1 MTPRQFNELQ
11 RQAEVIEAHAKSMSP
26 VEQAVRLFIE
36 TIPLEKMDAQDPR
49 FHELYE
55 KECKLFSLMAE
66 FTIKETSEYKKRIK
80 SEKFKWMIKK
90 VKGFFMLPEDHDFH
104 DEGHGYIETL
114 AEWGGMQ
121 VTVYVYRDVK
131 RGVEFFVDVFD
142 TVERFKVLDTRRKKE
157 KELTEEFSQYL
168 NNNSSKNK

>member
-11 RQAEVIEAHAKSMSP
+11 RQADVIEAYAKSMSP

-36 TIPLEKMDAQDPR
+36 TIPLEKIDTQDPR

-80 SEKFKWMIKK
+80 SEQFKWMIKK

-104 DEGHGYIETL
+104 DEGHGYIETTI
-114 AEWGGMQ
+114 EWGGMQ
-121 VTVYVYRDVK
+121 VTIYIYRDVK
-131 RGVEFFVDVFD
+131 RGVEFFVDVFNS
-142 TVERFKVLDTRRKKE
+142 VVPFKVLDTRRSKE
-157 KELTEEFSQYL
+157 KELQAQFQEYINPSF
-168 NNNSSKNK
+168 K